1 MSASRP
7 QLEDCVHRFRL
18 YGRNLGTLCEEPDDY
33 RYALRP
39 LCTATSMA
47 ARPPPIRHRRCVS
60 KRRHL
65 TIPRAR
71 DIPSSS

>member
-18 YGRNLGTLCEEPDDY
+18 YGRNRCTLCEEPDDD

-39 LCTATSMA
+39 QW
-47 ARPPPIRHRRCVS
+47 RHA
-60 KRRHL
+60 
-65 TIPRAR
+65 PN
-71 DIPSSS
+71 